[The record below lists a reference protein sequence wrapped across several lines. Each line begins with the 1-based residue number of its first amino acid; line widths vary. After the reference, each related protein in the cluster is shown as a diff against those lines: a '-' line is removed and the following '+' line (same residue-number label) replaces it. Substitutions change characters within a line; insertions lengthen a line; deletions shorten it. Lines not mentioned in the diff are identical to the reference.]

1 MRGKV
6 DNCIIFDNSCQINVI
21 FIRGN
26 QDGQPV
32 TKVISI
38 GYKVHPSACH
48 VNKTR
53 RKYSINKIYDNG
65 NKNLHADSKIITKE
79 NMWIKREG
87 KKGA

>member
-32 TKVISI
+32 MKAISI
-38 GYKVHPSACH
+38 GYKVHPSLDISLDISLQIQCGGG
-48 VNKTR
+48 
-53 RKYSINKIYDNG
+53 SFSLDI
-65 NKNLHADSKIITKE
+65 S
-79 NMWIKREG
+79 
-87 KKGA
+87 